1 MQIVHEIPGD
11 WYNQVIDTGSD
22 ESLVCILSFDH
33 LWEALNIELKTD
45 SPAQHDITPPTC
57 MCAINMT

>member
-1 MQIVHEIPGD
+1 MK
-11 WYNQVIDTGSD
+11 YQVIDTDSD

-33 LWEALNIELKTD
+33 PWEALNIELKTD

>member
-1 MQIVHEIPGD
+1 MK
-11 WYNQVIDTGSD
+11 YQVIDTGSD
-22 ESLVCILSFDH
+22 ESLVCILSFEH